1 MLKKYDLDSR
11 YSSILIF
18 VFHVFCPFGFWSLVG
33 VQLTDSGW
41 KEKTIQRPKG
51 KAGEGGIC
59 THACMRMHMHEAY

>member
-1 MLKKYDLDSR
+1 
-11 YSSILIF
+11 
-18 VFHVFCPFGFWSLVG
+18 